1 MKRISIYIFAICLA
15 MAVSAN
21 AADVTLAWDANSESY
36 LGGYRV
42 HYGTTSKTYT
52 TTLNVQNVTQY
63 TIPDLEEG
71 VMYFFAVTAY
81 GNTGTWEDGS
91 KVESDYSDEIAYTI
105 RPEQVTIYFLDRPQR
120 ITAIFDE

>member
-15 MAVSAN
+15 MAVSVQ

-36 LGGYRV
+36 LEGYRV

-52 TTLNVQNVTQY
+52 TTIDAQNVTQY
-63 TIPDLEEG
+63 TVPDLEEG
-71 VMYFFAVTAY
+71 TMYFFAVTAY
-81 GNTGTWEDGS
+81 GNEA
-91 KVESDYSDEIAYTI
+91 ESDYSDEIAYTI